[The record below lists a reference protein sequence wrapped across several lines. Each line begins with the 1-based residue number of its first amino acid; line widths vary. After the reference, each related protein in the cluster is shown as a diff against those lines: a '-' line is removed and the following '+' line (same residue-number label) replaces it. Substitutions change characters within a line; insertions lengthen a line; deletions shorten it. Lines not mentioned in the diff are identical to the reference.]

1 VLGALVEKSLVVADD
16 DGDRVRYR
24 LLESSRAYALE
35 KLTESGTRATLAD
48 RHAHWVSAFVER
60 AYERGWTE
68 PVRRWLGDVEP
79 EADNVRSALDWA
91 LGAGEFVLAGHTIS
105 LLSTYWFECASAEGQ
120 RWVDAALAHLDA
132 AAHCVQVGRLLLVS
146 AVLGHSDRSVEA
158 AERATGRPEEAA
170 TTLDRVFQLYED
182 ARARCSSALRGH
194 KARFATAAKACFWS
208 VPRWC
213 AITPLAELALIG
225 SFTSKCCRDSKL
237 TRRSPNSRSARAN
250 IFRSL
255 RLR

>member
-68 PVRRWLGDVEP
+68 PVRRWLADVEP

-146 AVLGHSDRSVEA
+146 AVLGHSDRSIEA
-158 AERATGRPEEAA
+158 AERAISPLEAA
-170 TTLDRVFQLYED
+170 GDSRTLAQAY
-182 ARARCSSALRGH
+182 LR
-194 KARFATAAKACFWS
+194 
-208 VPRWC
+208 
-213 AITPLAELALIG
+213 LALG
-225 SFTSKCCRDSKL
+225 
-237 TRRSPNSRSARAN
+237 RSPNSRSARAN

-255 RLR
+255 RLDGTPVLHPLVPRQFVEPSRPVRQPDRCGRKPARRFQA